1 MTERDLFLAHSLQVA
16 ADSIPMHA
24 MPGRLGEG
32 ADPVVVVGVVG
43 IGHVPGILSN
53 WGKVTKDDVRWD
65 ASSVEDPDPQ
75 DPHGFEPSGSIS
87 QSHGSGDPDPASKC
101 HTLVVSVLRIRIRY
115 SFF

>member
-24 MPGRLGEG
+24 MPGRVGEG

-53 WGKVTKDDVRWD
+53 WGKVTKDDVRC
-65 ASSVEDPDPQ
+65 
-75 DPHGFEPSGSIS
+75 G
-87 QSHGSGDPDPASKC
+87 
-101 HTLVVSVLRIRIRY
+101 SVLCWGSAFRFLACTDSAFILFYR
-115 SFF
+115 F